1 MYVCCVGVDGSV
13 LWGWVLCVCRGGGVV
28 CVGVGECCVCVVW
41 EWVEVCMLCGGGDI
55 LMGDITGL
63 EIIIALWECQDI
75 HMTQE

>member
-1 MYVCCVGVDGSV
+1 M
-13 LWGWVLCVCRGGGVV
+13 WGWVGVFCGGGCCVCVE
-28 CVGVGECCVCVVW
+28 VGVLCVCVVW

-63 EIIIALWECQDI
+63 EIIIALWECQYI